1 MKKMSKGMLM
11 TALICGAVYLGG
23 SPVYASE
30 LQEFSLDEYVVT
42 AARTETKL
50 VDTPANISVVD
61 AQTIEERHYQDVSE
75 VLKDVPGANVLDG
88 GHGSNEKI
96 IKLNG
101 DERVLVLIDG
111 RKANFQIGSTSGGR
125 ANFDMNQ
132 LPDIGL
138 IERIEV
144 LKGAG
149 GALYGSDAVGGVV
162 NIITKKADRNYGKV
176 SLGFGSFG
184 EKDMSAVYSFKEGK
198 TGVSVAASRN
208 EKDYYKYRDAKS
220 DTTKKWPDRS
230 DYKNE
235 KVSLKLEQELNV
247 NSNLLIGYDYSKF
260 EGHSPTTADTN
271 HFEAFLDK
279 KTESIYAKYDWL
291 INENDAGYLQI
302 YHNELEYNN
311 AGLMEE
317 KTNGIDAQ
325 QEISLAK
332 NNKLIVGAS
341 WSKSNVKTV
350 PESVG
355 MGNQY
360 DESVENLAFFINDNW
375 EFIPTWTL
383 NAGIRYDDHS
393 VSGNETTLSAGL
405 NKKIN
410 DNSHAYFNWG
420 QVFKAPTTDDLY
432 YKIPGG
438 NIPGGASW
446 GGMYGD
452 ENLKP
457 ETGETW
463 TLGYQTKLNDK
474 TDVGINYFES
484 DLDDAIDW
492 VYGVQVGM
500 LDSYVRNV
508 DKQKKK
514 GMELSINH
522 SLNDNVDLSASYTYI
537 KVENND
543 GNGFVRDANYIPNMY
558 RFGIKYNDGKWNID
572 TFLRYGSG
580 AATHIYDGF
589 SYGYPAKKQ
598 SYIDNSYLS
607 LDLAITYRS
616 TKDLTI
622 YAKGYNL
629 TNEGYAEFAG
639 VDVYGDSSYSYPAQ
653 SRRFIVGAEYKF

>member
-11 TALICGAVYLGG
+11 AALICGVVQWGG
-23 SPVYASE
+23 TPVNASE
-30 LQEFSLDEYVVT
+30 LQEFALDEYVVT

-50 VDTPANISVVD
+50 VDTSANISVVD

-75 VLKDVPGANVLDG
+75 VLKDVPGANVMDT
-88 GHGSNEKI
+88 GHGASEKV

-101 DERVLVLIDG
+101 DERVLVLVDG
-111 RKANFQIGSTSGGR
+111 RKANLQIGSTSGGR

-132 LPDIGL
+132 LPDVGL

-176 SLGFGSFG
+176 SLGVGSFG
-184 EKDMSAVYSFKEGK
+184 EKDMSAMYSIKEGK
-198 TGVSVAASRN
+198 TGVNVAVSRN
-208 EKDYYKYRDAKS
+208 EKDYYKYRDVKS
-220 DTTKKWPDRS
+220 DTTKRWPGKS

-235 KVSLKLEQELNV
+235 KVSLKLEQELNT

-260 EGHSPTTADTN
+260 EGNSPTNIVENWNPNTDQAY
-271 HFEAFLDK
+271 LDK
-279 KTESIYAKYDWL
+279 KSQSIYAKYDWFV
-291 INENDAGYLQI
+291 NENDAGYLQV
-302 YHNELEYNN
+302 YHNELEYSN
-311 AGLMEE
+311 AGFMEE

-325 QEISLAK
+325 QEFSLS
-332 NNKLIVGAS
+332 NSNKLVIGAS
-341 WSKSNVKTV
+341 WSKSDVKTV
-350 PESVG
+350 AEYVG

-393 VSGNETTLSAGL
+393 VSGDETTLSAGL
-405 NKKIN
+405 NKKFN
-410 DNSHAYFNWG
+410 DYSHAYFNWG

-432 YKIPGG
+432 Y
-438 NIPGGASW
+438 NIPGGEKW

-457 ETGETW
+457 ETGDTW
-463 TLGYQTKLNDK
+463 TLGYQTKINN

-484 DLDDAIDW
+484 DLDDAIAWDW
-492 VYGVQVGM
+492 GNGM
-500 LDSYVRNV
+500 EDSRVRNV
-508 DKQKKK
+508 NKQKKR
-514 GMELSINH
+514 GMELTLNH
-522 SLNDNVDLSASYTYI
+522 ELNGNVDIIASYTYL
-537 KVENND
+537 KVEND
-543 GNGFVRDANYIPNMY
+543 EGIGYVRDWNYMPNTY
-558 RFGIKYNDGKWNID
+558 RMGVHYNDGKWDSNIW
-572 TFLRYGSG
+572 LRAGSG
-580 AATHIYDGF
+580 GATHVYNY
-589 SYGYPAKKQ
+589 SQ
-598 SYIDNSYLS
+598 SYVDSSYWTV
-607 LDLAITYRS
+607 DMAITYKA
-616 TKDLTI
+616 TKDLSF

-629 TNEGYAEFAG
+629 FNEAYADYAG
-639 VDVYGDSSYSYPAQ
+639 VNSSGSYKYPAQ